1 MLLFRYFDVPF
12 VINGKSAKVCRNE
25 WLLITFKWTVVEGFL
40 LFPCVTCH
48 FKGWMGGGEGGV
60 FEHKSPIWGGGDGG
74 LTTVSPVSACCCVCL
89 GLDGWF
95 PGARTL
101 LLLFL
106 EPITGKVR
114 IHHYISRTTRRV
126 LEFFFLHLSNFW
138 RVLFWLSAAA
148 MAPILLNCVG
158 NEYIK

>member
-1 MLLFRYFDVPF
+1 ML
-12 VINGKSAKVCRNE
+12 A
-25 WLLITFKWTVVEGFL
+25 GFTQISTCSCFIIL
-40 LFPCVTCH
+40 TCH
-48 FKGWMGGGEGGV
+48 LLSMGNLQKCVVTSGYWLPSNGLLWRDSCYSHASRVILKAGWGALFLNINHLFGAGGMVG
-60 FEHKSPIWGGGDGG
+60 
-74 LTTVSPVSACCCVCL
+74 CCVCL

-101 LLLFL
+101 LLLSL